1 MYSVNVDLTKLFY
14 NAIEKLRREACVYL
28 YILGE
33 EFQHLIFIFLS
44 KSQYVMTKMEQL
56 RNSNTKIP
64 F

>member
-14 NAIEKLRREACVYL
+14 NAIEKLRREVCVYL
-28 YILGE
+28 CILEE